1 MFHQVKVYFFS
12 DNFKFVLFVGIFI
25 ETLENEE
32 VRVERRL
39 FASQEYSEL
48 LLVHVVLTRKR
59 PVGNKIVVPVEVNEQ
74 VTSVDID
81 FTVETRN
88 PQYV

>member
-1 MFHQVKVYFFS
+1 M
-12 DNFKFVLFVGIFI
+12 
-25 ETLENEE
+25 
-32 VRVERRL
+32 ERCL

-59 PVGNKIVVPVEVNEQ
+59 PVGNKIFVPVEVNEQ

>member
-1 MFHQVKVYFFS
+1 LETE
-12 DNFKFVLFVGIFI
+12 DIRI
-25 ETLENEE
+25 E
-32 VRVERRL
+32 RCL
-39 FASQEYSEL
+39 FASQEYNEL
-48 LLVHVVLTRKR
+48 LLAHVILTRLGS
-59 PVGNKIVVPVEVNEQ
+59 VGKEIIVPVDVNEQ

>member
-12 DNFKFVLFVGIFI
+12 DNFYLILFVGIFI

-48 LLVHVVLTRKR
+48 LVAHVVLTRKI
-59 PVGNKIVVPVEVNEQ
+59 PVGNKIFVPVEVNEQ